1 MIAALGMRAVAH
13 SRPLL
18 VVATTVALLVVLAAS
33 ACGDDVQES
42 GAAVPTD
49 NATAATDD
57 GQTFSPES
65 RAQVTFV
72 ELGSDSCIPCKEMRP
87 IMAEIE
93 KKYSGSVEVV
103 FYDVYEQGD
112 KAEEFAVRVI
122 PTQVF
127 LDESG
132 NEFYRHEGFLTLM
145 AIESLLAERGIE
157 PTDGQ

>member
-1 MIAALGMRAVAH
+1 MLAAAAG
-13 SRPLL
+13 
-18 VVATTVALLVVLAAS
+18 VVLLIVLVTS
-33 ACGDDVQES
+33 ACGGDGGQGSD
-42 GAAVPTD
+42 AAVPPEAVT
-49 NATAATDD
+49 TAAPSDD
-57 GQTFSPES
+57 QTSSPAS

-93 KKYSGSVEVV
+93 KKYSDSVEVV

-157 PTDGQ
+157 PTSSQ

>member
-1 MIAALGMRAVAH
+1 MRPG
-13 SRPLL
+13 SRSAWGRVHLL
-18 VVATTVALLVVLAAS
+18 VSTTALVLGIAVLAG
-33 ACGDDVQES
+33 ACG
-42 GAAVPTD
+42 G
-49 NATAATDD
+49 DD
-57 GQTFSPES
+57 GQGSDAAFPTDTATTESDGSQTSSPGS
-65 RAQVTFV
+65 QAQVTFV

-112 KAEEFAVRVI
+112 KAEEYGVRVI

-132 NEFYRHEGFLTLM
+132 IEFYRHEGFLTLM

-157 PTDGQ
+157 PAAGQ